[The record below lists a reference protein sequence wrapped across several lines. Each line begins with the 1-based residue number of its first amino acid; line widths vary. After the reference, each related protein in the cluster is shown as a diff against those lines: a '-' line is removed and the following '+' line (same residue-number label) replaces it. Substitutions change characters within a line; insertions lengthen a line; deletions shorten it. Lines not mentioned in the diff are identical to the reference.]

1 MNISRRGAKQTE
13 SLVMRCTEQDK
24 ALIQLQADKQG
35 TSISG
40 VIRKALIDAQ
50 IIDAKYVSF

>member
-24 ALIQLQADKQG
+24 AKIQLLADKEG
-35 TSISG
+35 TSISS